1 MKQFFKF
8 MFASFAGTLLVII
21 VILAFFAGMI
31 ASVVSMAE
39 DQDQTISPHHILH
52 ISWKG
57 PITDR
62 TPNNPFEGFDFST
75 FESKKPAGL
84 NDILKTLDKAKED
97 PDIDGIFLDMES
109 VQAGTATLEE
119 IRNKLADFKKSGKF
133 IISYANG
140 YSTGAYYLAS
150 LSDEIYMNPKG
161 MILFKGLNA
170 QIMFMK
176 NLLDKLDIDIQ
187 IIRGPDNKYKSA
199 VEPLMLDKMSDAN
212 RRQMT
217 DLLNSIWGKLLEGLS
232 ESRNISL
239 DDLNTIADNLE
250 LTKAENALKY
260 RFVDG
265 LVYRDEVIKRLK
277 EKTGTGENEKLASIN
292 FGKYMHVK
300 PAVKK
305 KKRVSRN
312 SIAVIYALGEIV
324 QGKGAPDVIGSATL
338 AKAIE
343 KARTNKRVKA
353 IVMRVNSPGGD
364 ALASDVIRREVEL
377 AKKDKPFIVSM
388 GDVAASGGYWISTD
402 ADFIFA
408 QPVTI
413 TGSIGV
419 FGIIPNFQGLM
430 NNKLGITF
438 DRVMTNKNA
447 NFIDVMSPMNELQ
460 KERLN
465 QTITDIYEQFVS
477 LVANSRH
484 LNENYVDSIAR
495 GRVWS
500 GADGLKLGL
509 VDSLGGLQNA
519 IAYAAKQ
526 AGLGDNYRITE
537 YPQRKEFLQQL
548 IEELNDQAEAR
559 IINKELGPLKTYVD
573 QIKTLENMKG
583 VQARLPFFY
592 RLN

>member
-39 DQDQTISPHHILH
+39 DKEQTISPHHILH
-52 ISWKG
+52 INWKG

-62 TPNNPFEGFDFST
+62 APVNPFEGFDFST
-75 FESKKPAGL
+75 FESKRPAGL

-239 DDLNTIADNLE
+239 DDLNSIADNLE

-465 QTITDIYEQFVS
+465 QTITDIYEQFVL